1 MLFDSWTGLGRV
13 AIVGML
19 AYVALVFLLR
29 ISGKR
34 TLSKLNAF
42 DLVIT
47 VALGSTLATILLS
60 KDVALLEG
68 VSAFAV
74 LILLQFVITWTSFR
88 SARVQHLIKAQPTL
102 LYFRG
107 KFLERALRR
116 ERVTQAEVQAAV
128 RQQGIADRSTIEAIV
143 LGNRWHDCNHYRTRG
158 GYARFVVIERQI
170 LSTAACDHEP
180 FPR

>member
-13 AIVGML
+13 AIIGVL
-19 AYVALVFLLR
+19 AYVALIFLLR

-68 VSAFAV
+68 VLAFAV

-107 KFLERALRR
+107 NFLERALRG
-116 ERVTQAEVQAAV
+116 ERVTQTEVQAAV
-128 RQQGIADRSTIEAIV
+128 RQQGIADLSTIEAIV
-143 LGNRWHDCNHYRTRG
+143 LETDGTIAIIT
-158 GYARFVVIERQI
+158 ARAAVRDSS
-170 LSTAACDHEP
+170 LSNVKYFPPPPTTDEP